1 MTSLI
6 KVDTIQDA
14 DGNNIINESSNTI
27 TIGAS
32 GDTITIPS
40 GATITNSGTA
50 TGFGEANTPAFDI
63 RKNSYQTISNATST
77 KVTLDVAALDTD
89 SGFDSG
95 NNRWTVPSGK
105 GGTYFVAYSIF
116 CDSGAS
122 SNFEYA
128 DVNLSVNGTATLAA
142 ISDHRLNY
150 GRQNSITQQAVI
162 ALSAGDYLELFG
174 TIGDT
179 SGSPQFGGG
188 SSGGE
193 TYKTH
198 ISGFRIIAS

>member
-1 MTSLI
+1 MSKLETNQ
-6 KVDTIQDA
+6 VDPAT
-14 DGNNIINESSNTI
+14 GT
-27 TIGAS
+27 TLTLGTS

-40 GATITNSGTA
+40 GVTIANSGTA
-50 TGFGEANTPAFDI
+50 TGFGETLKPAFDI
-63 RKNSYQTISNATST
+63 RLNAYQTISNATNT
-77 KVTLDVAALDTD
+77 KVTLDVAAVDTD
-89 SGFDSG
+89 SGFDAG

-105 GGTYFVAYSIF
+105 GGTYFVAYSLF

-128 DVNLSVNGTATLAA
+128 DVNLSVNGTATLAG

-150 GRQNSITQQAVI
+150 GRQNSITQQGVL

-193 TYKTH
+193 RYKTH
-198 ISGFRIIAS
+198 MCGFKLFD